1 MKKLIML
8 LFILFGVNVF
18 SYNYPFKN
26 PYVATVLGTSTLMT
40 PDIVEKIP
48 IEVYRTNFI
57 ETRET
62 PANLDYQKDYK
73 FSVALQDKKAPLV
86 FILSGTGSS
95 ATSLKT
101 ELFQR
106 IFYTAGYHVVGVSST
121 MNTNSVVS
129 LSYEKMP
136 GILLNDSID
145 LYRAMNR
152 IKDIIEKKA
161 EISDYYLTGYSL
173 GATHSAM
180 VSYIDETE
188 KDFNFKRVF
197 LVNPAVNLFT
207 SATILDNML
216 DRAIGNDITNL
227 FVRVNAITDNLAVLM
242 GKNEEMQEKNPEK
255 VLRDLGVTDR
265 DLQVGIGLVFRLSAI
280 DINFL
285 ADATNKR
292 GLYVDKK
299 IEKYEDMGVYFK
311 KINFADF
318 EDYVQNLAVP
328 YYHEKYG
335 MSMNTTKLIKYTDL
349 KVIEDY
355 LRKSDKIMAV
365 TNRDEIILTK
375 ENIEYLRDVFKGR
388 IIVYPYGGHCG
399 NMYYHENVKNMLNF
413 MKGGKLVEIKK

>member
-328 YYHEKYG
+328 YYREKYG